1 VSEQNGKPKDAIVRP
16 GPATIRALSKGVH
29 REGLLEEPSAEQEV
43 AILKAEIND
52 LVVQLQ
58 QSRQLVQAMS
68 AAALCF
74 IRTLVEN
81 NLMRRGQETVVIPNA
96 VLREMAGYS
105 VTIAKPDAAADMTLR
120 IRERASG
127 VTWEQS

>member
-1 VSEQNGKPKDAIVRP
+1 MSKSNGHRDAIVKP
-16 GPATIRALSKGVH
+16 GPATIRALSKGTH
-29 REGLLEEPSAEQEV
+29 RQGLLDEPTAAQEV

-52 LVVQLQ
+52 LAVQLQ

-81 NLMRRGQETVVIPNA
+81 NLMRAGQETVVIPNQI
-96 VLREMAGYS
+96 LREMAGYS
-105 VTIAKPDAAADMTLR
+105 VTIAKPHADSDMTLR
-120 IRERASG
+120 IRERAAG
-127 VTWEQS
+127 VAWEAK